1 MIKLPRIKYTS
12 SDITLLARIMRA
24 EALGE
29 GSTGMLLVGNVV
41 VNRAK
46 AQCPPF
52 KKTNTIYSVVYKKGQ
67 FEGVGTPLFNKSP
80 TKKEKDLAKACLD
93 YYRKWPATNSL
104 YFKNP
109 GKNVSCPKNFFGP
122 LIGRYKQHCFY
133 GIDNVSKCH
142 L

>member
-1 MIKLPRIKYTS
+1 MPRIKYTS

-46 AQCPPF
+46 AKCPPF

-80 TKKEKDLAKACLD
+80 TKKEKDLFIVDVEEKL
-93 YYRKWPATNSL
+93 RNIFGTKVNISL
-104 YFKNP
+104 KIQ
-109 GKNVSCPKNFFGP
+109 V
-122 LIGRYKQHCFY
+122 RM
-133 GIDNVSKCH
+133 
-142 L
+142 

>member
-1 MIKLPRIKYTS
+1 MIVNYTTKEL
-12 SDITLLARIMRA
+12 DLLARIMRA

-80 TKKEKDLAKACLD
+80 TKKEKDLFIVDIEEKLRNIFGTKVNISKGKKKGKIGFSILNNLAIF
-93 YYRKWPATNSL
+93 SL
-104 YFKNP
+104 
-109 GKNVSCPKNFFGP
+109 V
-122 LIGRYKQHCFY
+122 
-133 GIDNVSKCH
+133 
-142 L
+142 